1 MEVLEHSARPAL
13 QSQPPRHVEG
23 FYVTGGDE
31 MLTSEWNTEQIRVAC
46 KAVLEMVRPPRPMEG
61 DMQEDSMPRIQ
72 DEALAYHLL
81 NISLDR
87 DDDHADSSRFVM
99 QHPESNFILNDWLL
113 KFGPLFN
120 IMCKQYQIPYEIA
133 ADQLSNFQFRLVEH
147 IQHQRRIFEQRSE
160 GQTLSSSEA
169 WKNTEWGEPKIV
181 IEDGITFLRQTVFL
195 PYIVGCGDH
204 THQVLDAVHHSRES
218 LYVRLTPYN
227 SPALQ
232 RFYFDGG
239 GI

>member
-1 MEVLEHSARPAL
+1 MEVLEHLARPAL
-13 QSQPPRHVEG
+13 KSKPPRHLEG
-23 FYVTGGDE
+23 SGLPEGDE
-31 MLTSEWNTEQIRVAC
+31 MLTAEWNTEQARVAC
-46 KAVLEMVRPPRPMEG
+46 KAVLEMVRPPRPMDG
-61 DMQEDSMPRIQ
+61 DILEDSMPRIQ
-72 DEALAYHLL
+72 DTELAYHLL
-81 NISLDR
+81 RIYLDKN
-87 DDDHADSSRFVM
+87 DDHMESSRFVM
-99 QHPESNFILNDWLL
+99 QNPESKFILNDWLL

-147 IQHQRRIFEQRSE
+147 IQHQRRIFEQRSGGE
-160 GQTLSSSEA
+160 NLSSSEA
-169 WKNTEWGEPKIV
+169 WKHAEWGEPKIV
-181 IEDGITFLRQTVFL
+181 IEDGISFLRQTVFL
-195 PYIVGCGDH
+195 PYIVGTGAH

-232 RFYFDGG
+232 RFYSDGG